1 MKLKQQACSKTK
13 QPATLMF
20 HETEQPYFN
29 REISWLAFNRR
40 VLEQAQ
46 EKTYPLLER
55 MRYLCFVNSNLDEFF
70 EIRVAGL
77 LQQVQAEVNDS
88 DIDGLSSSKLLT
100 IVQNQAQLLVK
111 DCYYIWQQEISPL
124 LEKEKI
130 FFKNSKQLNQAE
142 RSWVSQYFK
151 KQVYPVLTPLAID
164 PSHPFPQIANKTL
177 NVLAWI
183 YDEEDP
189 DKPFKMAIIP
199 VPRILPRVVRI
210 ENSSNQNTFIF
221 LSDIIET
228 HAPTLF
234 PGYQTKGAW
243 AFRITR
249 NSDLY
254 INEEEAENLLKKIED
269 ELSKMR
275 KGDAVRLEIQS
286 EIPQPLLKSLLHDIN
301 LNIDNT
307 FFINGP
313 INLLRLMEVYDLIKR
328 PDLKFDDFTPYT
340 PPILRNP
347 ENIFQTLRRQDI
359 FLHHPYESFEPVIDF
374 IQTAAKDHRV
384 FAIKQTLY
392 RTSGDSPI
400 VQALMEASQKG
411 KQVTV
416 LVELKARF
424 DEMNNIQWARQLE
437 EVGVHVVYGIL
448 GLKTHCKCCLVV
460 RREDKGLLRY
470 GHLGTGNYNPKTATL
485 YTDYSLMTTR
495 KELTSEMAD
504 LFNSLTG
511 FSKNPKFKKLLVAPF
526 NLHSAI
532 QKLIKAETSNAK
544 KGLPARIIVKCNS
557 LIDKQTIDH
566 LYQASQAGVLID
578 LIIRGICGL
587 IPGVKGLSDNIRV
600 RSILGRYLEHSRIY
614 YFKNSGANPHI
625 LMGSADWMPR
635 NFFRRIEQVFPVDD
649 KGFRKKIM
657 EVLMLQLRDTV
668 QAKILQSNGTYTK
681 PKKTRAKIPINAQ
694 ENFMENAKN
703 LHTVVAT

>member
-1 MKLKQQACSKTK
+1 
-13 QPATLMF
+13 MF

-77 LQQVQAEVNDS
+77 LQQVQAGVNDS

-130 FFKNSKQLNQAE
+130 FFKNSKQLNQTE

-151 KQVYPVLTPLAID
+151 EQVYPVLTPLAID

-189 DKPFKMAIIP
+189 DKPFKMAIVP

-221 LSDIIET
+221 LSDIIES
-228 HAPTLF
+228 HAPSLF

-511 FSKNPKFKKLLVAPF
+511 FSKNSKFKKLLVAPF
-526 NLHSAI
+526 NLHSGI
-532 QKLIKAETSNAK
+532 QKLIRAETSNAK

-657 EVLMLQLRDTV
+657 EVLKLQLRDTV
-668 QAKILQSNGTYTK
+668 QAKVLQSNGTYTK

-703 LHTVVAT
+703 LHMQSLKEVK

>member
-1 MKLKQQACSKTK
+1 MKPLKIDCLKTSKKVRPT
-13 QPATLMF
+13 F
-20 HETEQPYFN
+20 HGTDQPYFN

-46 EKTYPLLER
+46 EPSYPLLER

-77 LQQVQAEVNDS
+77 LQQVQSGVNDS
-88 DIDGLSSSKLLT
+88 DIDGLSSSKLLAL
-100 IVQNQAQLLVK
+100 VQKEAQALVK
-111 DCYYIWQQEISPL
+111 ECYHVWQKEISPL
-124 LEKEKI
+124 LRSERI
-130 FFKNSKQLNQAE
+130 FFKNTKQLSAHEQ
-142 RSWVSQYFK
+142 SWVSKYFK
-151 KQVYPVLTPLAID
+151 EQVYPVLTPLAID

-183 YDEEDP
+183 YDDEDP
-189 DKPFKMAIIP
+189 ENPYKMAIIP

-210 ENSSNQNTFIF
+210 QDSKNQNIFIF
-221 LSDIIET
+221 LSDIIESYAT
-228 HAPTLF
+228 MLF

-286 EIPQPLLKSLLHDIN
+286 EIPRPLLDSLLRAIN
-301 LNIDNT
+301 LSIENT

-313 INLLRLMEVYDLIKR
+313 INLLRLMEVYDLINR
-328 PDLKFDDFTPYT
+328 PDLKFDDFVPYT
-340 PPILRNP
+340 PPSLRNS
-347 ENIFQTLRRQDI
+347 EDIFETLRQQDV
-359 FLHHPYESFEPVIDF
+359 FLHHPYESFEPVVDF

-392 RTSGDSPI
+392 RTSEDSPI
-400 VQALMEASQKG
+400 VQALMEASKKG

-437 EVGVHVVYGIL
+437 EVGVHVVYGML

-460 RREDKGLLRY
+460 RREKNGLRRY
-470 GHLGTGNYNPKTATL
+470 GHLGTGNYNPKTAKL
-485 YTDYSLMTTR
+485 YTDCSLMTTR

-526 NLHSAI
+526 NLHSGI
-532 QKLIKAETSNAK
+532 QKLIRTETTNAK
-544 KGLPARIIVKCNS
+544 NGLTARIIVKCNR
-557 LIDKQTIDH
+557 LIDKETIDH
-566 LYQASQAGVLID
+566 LYEASQAGVQID

-587 IPGVKGLSDNIRV
+587 VPGVKGMSDNIRV

-614 YFKNSGANPHI
+614 YFKNTGANPHI

-635 NFFRRIEQVFPVDD
+635 NFFRRIEQVFPVED
-649 KGFRKKIM
+649 KRFRKKIM
-657 EVLMLQLRDTV
+657 DILKLQLRDTI
-668 QAKILQSNGTYTK
+668 QAKTLRPNGHYIS
-681 PKKTRAKIPINAQ
+681 PSKTRAKNPINAQ
-694 ENFMENAKN
+694 DSFLENAKK
-703 LHTVVAT
+703 LHLQSLE